1 MDKKKKGEKSMKKI
15 VLALLLSLL
24 VVSFCFSAN
33 TLKVWTV
40 YKPEMAS
47 YQVLSE
53 FIDEFEKLE
62 RITVELISIPD
73 QTDMDTKMQMAAPAG
88 MGPDLIATMPHDIIG
103 KWANQGLLMSF
114 EDNQAFNLFFDST
127 KQAVTYEGK
136 IYGYP
141 LSVES
146 VALVYNKALVEKAPE
161 NFDDVMAILK
171 KYQDTDT
178 YGLVFPAAEPYH
190 MYGFLKGFG
199 GYIFGWATDEYDVY
213 DIGMGNE
220 GAVEAIKFLKSFF
233 DNGYFP
239 EAMRDRS
246 SQHGF
251 STGTFEEGKAALQI
265 NGPWV
270 TTNLNAL
277 GIDYGVSVI
286 PMLSNGKYPQPF
298 LGVQFVG
305 ISDYS
310 NNKEEAKKLAEYI
323 TSKENMIGYVL
334 ETQLTPTRKDVLA
347 SEEVLSDEMISAWAR
362 QAELGNP
369 MPNIPE
375 MSSVWSAWSDA
386 LQIIYFDKEP
396 VEETLTQLSETIKE
410 KIEIM
415 RK

>member
-1 MDKKKKGEKSMKKI
+1 MKKLI
-15 VLALLLSLL
+15 LSLL
-24 VVSFCFSAN
+24 VCLLVLSVGFSADA
-33 TLKVWTV
+33 LKVWTV
-40 YKPEMAS
+40 YKPEMSA
-47 YQVLSE
+47 YKMLKT
-53 FIDEFEKLE
+53 IINEFENLE
-62 RITVELISIPD
+62 GITIELVSIPD

-88 MGPDLIATMPHDIIG
+88 MGPDVIATMPHDIIG

-114 EDNQAFNLFFDST
+114 NGMDEFDVFFDST

-146 VALVYNKALVEKAPE
+146 VGLVYNKALVENAPE
-161 NFDDVMAILK
+161 TFDDVIAVIE
-171 KYQDTDT
+171 KYKGTDI

-220 GAVEAIKFLKSFF
+220 GAVEAIKYLKSFF
-233 DNGYFP
+233 DKGYFP

-270 TTNLNAL
+270 TTNLKSL

-286 PMLSNGKYPQPF
+286 PRLPNGEYPQPF

-305 ISDYS
+305 ISEYS
-310 NNKEEAKKLAEYI
+310 NNKEKAIKLAEFI
-323 TSKENMIGYVL
+323 TSKENMIDYAL

-347 SEEVLSDEMISAWAR
+347 SEEVRSDVMISAWAR

-396 VEETLTQLSETIKE
+396 VDETLTQLSETIKE

>member
-1 MDKKKKGEKSMKKI
+1 MKKI
-15 VLALLLSLL
+15 VLALLISLL
-24 VVSFCFSAN
+24 VVSFGFSAN
-33 TLKVWTV
+33 SLKVWTV

-47 YQVLSE
+47 YQALTKI
-53 FIDEFEKLE
+53 IDEFEKLE
-62 RITVELISIPD
+62 GITVELVSIPD

-88 MGPDLIATMPHDIIG
+88 MGPDVIATMPHDIIG

-114 EDNQAFNLFFDST
+114 EAKQAFDAFFDST
-127 KQAVTYEGK
+127 KQAVTYEGR

-141 LSVES
+141 LSVEG
-146 VALVYNKALVEKAPE
+146 VGMVYNKAFVEEAPE
-161 NFDDVMAILK
+161 TFEEVIAIIE
-171 KYQDTDT
+171 KYSDSDI

-199 GYIFGWATDEYDVY
+199 GYIFGWENDEFDVY
-213 DIGMGNE
+213 DIGMDND
-220 GAVEAIKFLKSFF
+220 GAIQAMTYLKSFF
-233 DNGYFP
+233 DKGYFP
-239 EAMRDRS
+239 NAMRDRS

-270 TTNLNAL
+270 TTNLESL
-277 GIDYGVSVI
+277 GIDYGVTVI
-286 PMLSNGKYPQPF
+286 PRLPNGEYPQPF

-305 ISDYS
+305 VSDYS
-310 NNKEEAKKLAEYI
+310 NKKEDAVKLAEFI
-323 TSKENMIGYVL
+323 TSKENMIAYALG
-334 ETQLTPTRKDVLA
+334 TQLTPTRSDVLE
-347 SEEVLSDEMISAWAR
+347 SEAVQSDVMISAWAR

-396 VEETLTQLSETIKE
+396 INETLEQLSETIKE

>member
-1 MDKKKKGEKSMKKI
+1 MKKI
-15 VLALLLSLL
+15 LLALLISLL
-24 VVSFCFSAN
+24 VVSVGFSAK

-47 YQVLSE
+47 YQSLSE
-53 FIDEFEKLE
+53 IIKNFEAVE
-62 RITVELISIPD
+62 GISVELVSIPD

-88 MGPDLIATMPHDIIG
+88 MGPDVIATMPHDIIG

-114 EDNQAFNLFFDST
+114 EGGKAFETFFDST
-127 KQAVTYEGK
+127 KQAVTYGGK
-136 IYGYP
+136 MYGYP

-146 VALVYNKALVEKAPE
+146 VGLVYNKAFVNEAPE
-161 NFDDVMAILK
+161 TFEDVIAIIE
-171 KYQDTDT
+171 KYENTDV

-190 MYGFLKGFG
+190 MYGILKGFG
-199 GYIFGWATDEYDVY
+199 GYIFGWKNNEYDVY
-213 DIGMGNE
+213 DIGMGSE
-220 GAVEAIKFLKSFF
+220 GAVQAISYLKSFF
-233 DNGYFP
+233 DKGYFP
-239 EAMRDRS
+239 DAMRDRS

-270 TTNLNAL
+270 TTNLESL

-286 PMLSNGKYPQPF
+286 PMLPNGEYPQPF

-305 ISDYS
+305 VSDYS
-310 NNKEEAKKLAEYI
+310 NQKEEAVKLAEFI
-323 TSKENMIGYVL
+323 TSKENMIEYAL
-334 ETQLTPTRKDVLA
+334 ETQLTPTRKDVLE
-347 SEEVLSDEMISAWAR
+347 SEAVQSDVMISAWAR

-386 LQIIYFDKEP
+386 LQIIYFDKAP
-396 VEETLTQLSETIKE
+396 LQETLEELSETIKE

>member
-47 YQVLSE
+47 YKALE
-53 FIDEFEKLE
+53 TIINEFENLE
-62 RITVELISIPD
+62 GITVELVSIPD

-88 MGPDLIATMPHDIIG
+88 MGPDVIATMPHDIIG
-103 KWANQGLLMSF
+103 KWANQGLLMGF
-114 EDNQAFNLFFDST
+114 EGLEGFDVFFDST
-127 KQAVTYEGK
+127 KRAVTYEGK
-136 IYGYP
+136 VYGYP

-146 VALVYNKALVEKAPE
+146 VGLVYNKAFVERAPE
-161 NFDDVMAILK
+161 TFDDVVTIIET
-171 KYQDTDT
+171 YQGTDI

-190 MYGFLKGFG
+190 MYGILKGFG
-199 GYIFGWATDEYDVY
+199 GYIFGWDNNEFDVY
-213 DIGMGNE
+213 DIGMGSE
-220 GAVEAIKFLKSFF
+220 GAIKAMKYLKSFF
-233 DNGYFP
+233 DNGEFP
-239 EAMRDRS
+239 DAMRDRS

-270 TTNLNAL
+270 TTNLQSL
-277 GIDYGVSVI
+277 GIEYGVSVI
-286 PMLSNGKYPQPF
+286 PMLPNGEYPQPF

-305 ISDYS
+305 ISEYS
-310 NNKEEAKKLAEYI
+310 NNKEEAMKLAEFI
-323 TSKENMIGYVL
+323 TSKENMIEYAL

-347 SEEVLSDEMISAWAR
+347 SEEVQTDVMISAWAR

-386 LQIIYFDKEP
+386 LQIIYFDKAP
-396 VEETLTQLSETIKE
+396 IKDTLTQLSETIKE

>member
-1 MDKKKKGEKSMKKI
+1 MKKLI
-15 VLALLLSLL
+15 LSLL
-24 VVSFCFSAN
+24 VCLLVLSVGFSADA
-33 TLKVWTV
+33 LKVWTV
-40 YKPEMAS
+40 YKPEMSA
-47 YQVLSE
+47 YKMLKT
-53 FIDEFEKLE
+53 IINEFENLE
-62 RITVELISIPD
+62 GITVELVSIPD

-88 MGPDLIATMPHDIIG
+88 MGPDVIATMPHDIIG

-114 EDNQAFNLFFDST
+114 NGMDEFDVFFDST

-146 VALVYNKALVEKAPE
+146 VGLVYNKALVENAPE
-161 NFDDVMAILK
+161 TFDDVIAVIE
-171 KYQDTDT
+171 KYKGTDI

-220 GAVEAIKFLKSFF
+220 GAVEAIKYLKSFF
-233 DNGYFP
+233 DKGYFP

-270 TTNLNAL
+270 TTNLKSL

-286 PMLSNGKYPQPF
+286 PMLPNGEYPQPF

-305 ISDYS
+305 ISEYS
-310 NNKEEAKKLAEYI
+310 NNKEKAIKLAEFI
-323 TSKENMIGYVL
+323 TSKENMIDYAL

-347 SEEVLSDEMISAWAR
+347 SEEVRSDVMISAWAR

>member
-1 MDKKKKGEKSMKKI
+1 MKKI
-15 VLALLLSLL
+15 LLALLICLL
-24 VVSFCFSAN
+24 VVSVGFSAK

-40 YKPEMAS
+40 YKPEMSA
-47 YQVLSE
+47 YQALSG
-53 FIDEFEKLE
+53 IIKEFEE
-62 RITVELISIPD
+62 VEGITVELVSIPD

-88 MGPDLIATMPHDIIG
+88 MGPDVIATMPHDIIG

-114 EDNQAFNLFFDST
+114 EDGEAFEAFFDST
-127 KQAVTYEGK
+127 KQAVTYGRK
-136 IYGYP
+136 MYGYP

-146 VALVYNKALVEKAPE
+146 VGLVYNKAFVDEAPE
-161 NFDDVMAILK
+161 TFDDVIAIIQ
-171 KYQDTDT
+171 KYEDTDV

-190 MYGFLKGFG
+190 MYGILKGFG
-199 GYIFGWATDEYDVY
+199 GYIFGWKNNEYDVY

-220 GAVEAIKFLKSFF
+220 GSVQAISFLKSFF
-233 DNGYFP
+233 EKGYFP
-239 EAMRDRS
+239 NAMRDRS

-270 TTNLNAL
+270 TTNLESL

-286 PMLSNGKYPQPF
+286 PMLPNGEYPQPF

-305 ISDYS
+305 VSDYS
-310 NNKEEAKKLAEYI
+310 NQKEAAVKLAEFI
-323 TSKENMIGYVL
+323 TSKDNMVDYAL
-334 ETQLTPTRKDVLA
+334 ETQLTPTRKDVLE
-347 SEEVLSDEMISAWAR
+347 SEAVQSDVMISAWAR

-386 LQIIYFDKEP
+386 LQIIYSDKAP
-396 VEETLTQLSETIKE
+396 LEETLKELSETIKE